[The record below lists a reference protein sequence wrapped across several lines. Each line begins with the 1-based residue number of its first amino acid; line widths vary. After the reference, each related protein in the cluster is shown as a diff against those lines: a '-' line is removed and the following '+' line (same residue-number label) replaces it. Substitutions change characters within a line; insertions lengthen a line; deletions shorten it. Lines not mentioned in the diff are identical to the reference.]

1 MTTISSLLATRNELA
16 ARLDVKPIAT
26 WKASKAKLQEQID
39 EFTARLTPTR
49 KRDDLFHLTDLCR
62 ELGMNAKVAR
72 AKARRLYAKHDTTLP
87 TPVTKWAWDM
97 SDQDR
102 VREHFSK

>member
-1 MTTISSLLATRNELA
+1 MTTLASLLATRNELA
-16 ARLDVKPIAT
+16 ARLDIKPLAT
-26 WKASKAKLQEQID
+26 WKASKARLQEQID
-39 EFTARLTPTR
+39 EFNARLTPTR

-62 ELGMNAKVAR
+62 ELSMNAKVAR
-72 AKARRLYAKHDTTLP
+72 AKARRLYAKDATTLP

>member
-62 ELGMNAKVAR
+62 ELSMNAKVAR
-72 AKARRLYAKHDTTLP
+72 AKARRLYAKDATTLP

-97 SDQDR
+97 ADQDE
-102 VREHFSK
+102 VRNLFSK

>member
-1 MTTISSLLATRNELA
+1 MTTINALLATRNELA
-16 ARLDVKPIAT
+16 ARLDVKSIAS

-72 AKARRLYAKHDTTLP
+72 AKARRLYAKDDTTLP
-87 TPVTKWAWDM
+87 TPITKWAWDM

-102 VREHFSK
+102 VREHFAK

>member
-1 MTTISSLLATRNELA
+1 MTTLASLLATRNDLA
-16 ARLDVKPIAT
+16 ARLDIKPLAT

-39 EFTARLTPTR
+39 EFNARLRPAS

-72 AKARRLYAKHDTTLP
+72 AKARRLYAKPDTTLP

-97 SDQDR
+97 NDQDL